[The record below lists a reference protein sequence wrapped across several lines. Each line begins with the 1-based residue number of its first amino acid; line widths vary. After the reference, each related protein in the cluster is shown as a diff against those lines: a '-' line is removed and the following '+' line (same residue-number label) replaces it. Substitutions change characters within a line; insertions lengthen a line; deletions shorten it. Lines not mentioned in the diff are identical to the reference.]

1 MLIVGFVSV
10 NSGSLIVVFQFKKV
24 LGRGS
29 FKTVYAA
36 FDTHDALE
44 VAWNKLHV
52 DRLSPEERN
61 KVMNEVSLLRSIDHK
76 NIIRLYDSFLCPD
89 VDGSEGLAF
98 ITELMMSG
106 TLKEYLKKA
115 KVVKLKVIRRWCSNI
130 LEAIAYLHERRI
142 MHRDLKLDNR
152 KYSLLTLPPPLAKKS
167 SENCV
172 F

>member
-1 MLIVGFVSV
+1 M
-10 NSGSLIVVFQFKKV
+10 

-52 DRLSPEERN
+52 DRLTAEERN
-61 KVMNEVSLLRSIDHK
+61 KVMNEVSLLRRIDHK

-89 VDGSEGLAF
+89 ADGSESLAF

-152 KYSLLTLPPPLAKKS
+152 KLKGSCSGGISHCILDASNKVSKRLMDKPDFLFCCI
-167 SENCV
+167 N
-172 F
+172 